1 MINTNVVRVAD
12 RGTFTLNLLNK
23 RRKAMTRQ
31 LTPLSIFNQLR
42 PVTIG
47 FDNVCHHFARLFN
60 AEHFFN
66 GAATNYPPYNIVK
79 TGDYTYDVELALAG
93 FSKKDI
99 DVTYEDGMLTVKS
112 IQEAKTD
119 DANDGVLHRG
129 ISKRFFSKS
138 FTISDDVEVKGA
150 ELRDG
155 LLRISLER
163 IIPESKK
170 PRTITI
176 K

>member
-1 MINTNVVRVAD
+1 MN
-12 RGTFTLNLLNK
+12 
-23 RRKAMTRQ
+23 RQ

-47 FDNVCHHFARLFN
+47 FDNVFDHFERMMGDD
-60 AEHFFN
+60 HFFN
-66 GAATNYPPYNIVK
+66 GTTANYPPYNIVK

-99 DVTYEDGMLTVKS
+99 DVTYEDSMLTVKS

-119 DANDGVLHRG
+119 DADGVLHRG

-138 FTISDDVEVKGA
+138 FTIADDVEVKGA
-150 ELRDG
+150 ELKDG